1 MNERLPEI
9 EMEVD
14 YAGEVVVGRDGATF
28 IPAVDEDG
36 NLSWSNNG
44 NFPNPAPANIKG
56 KDGASPVVTV
66 ENIEGGKRISVT
78 DAEGTKSAD
87 IMDGRTP
94 VKGVDYT
101 DGKDGYTPQK
111 NVDYFDGAKG
121 DKGDPG
127 VSCTHSW
134 NGTTLTVTSASGTS
148 SANLKGEKGD
158 KGDPGESIKGDKGD
172 NGEAGYTPQKNVDYF
187 DGADGYTPQ
196 KNIDYFDGKDGA
208 SITVES
214 VTESEEDG
222 GENIVAFSDGKSVT
236 VRNGRTGGRGERGE
250 AGISAKHSWDGTVL
264 TIESASG
271 VSSADLKGERGL
283 QGEPGKDGTGVTILG
298 SYATEAELIA
308 AHPTGNAGEAY
319 MIDGNLYVWSATEN
333 RWVNVGNI
341 KGEDGVSPTVAV
353 SKVGGVTTIEITDKD
368 GAKTAVVNDGAPGK
382 DGYTPVKGVDYF
394 DGADGKDGESIGI
407 EDYGYGLD
415 NTTVAF
421 TDGSVIQIPNGV
433 GIKNIRLSKESE
445 TGNTYKIELT
455 NGQSYDFVAPAGPTG
470 KTGADGTSVTVSK
483 VSESTENGG
492 DNIVLFSD
500 GNELTV
506 KNGTRGSDGSNG
518 KSAYEVACDNGFVG
532 DEEDWLETLVGPKG
546 NNGAHGIHAE
556 HWWEGTVLTVRSA
569 SGESSADLKG
579 EKGEKGD
586 TPVAGVDF
594 FTEAEKTEMM
604 APATT
609 LATEAKSIADEAKT
623 IAREASSDADE
634 ALDLAGEAHDT
645 ATAAMEVVGNLK
657 TETWTFT
664 LEDGSTVTK
673 VVYVG

>member
-1 MNERLPEI
+1 MNEKLPEI

-36 NLSWSNNG
+36 ILSWSNNG
-44 NFPNPAPANIKG
+44 NLPNPAPANIKG

-111 NVDYFDGAKG
+111 YIDYFDGES
-121 DKGDPG
+121 
-127 VSCTHSW
+127 VEIRSI
-134 NGTTLTVTSASGTS
+134 SASTENG
-148 SANLKGEKGD
+148 GENIVEFSDGKRLV
-158 KGDPGESIKGDKGD
+158 IK

-250 AGISAKHSWDGTVL
+250 AGISAKHSWNGTVL

-271 VSSADLKGERGL
+271 VSSADLRGERGL

-433 GIKNIRLSKESE
+433 GIENIRLSKESE

-492 DNIVLFSD
+492 DNIILFSD

-518 KSAYEVACDNGFVG
+518 KSAYEIACDNGFVG
-532 DEEDWLETLVGPKG
+532 DEEDWLETLVGPTG
-546 NNGAHGIHAE
+546 NNGAHGTHAE

-579 EKGEKGD
+579 EKGD

-604 APATT
+604 APATA
-609 LATEAKSIADEAKT
+609 LATEAKSTADEAKT
-623 IAREASSDADE
+623 IAREASSDAEE
-634 ALDLAGEAHDT
+634 ALGLAGEAHDT

-664 LEDGSTVTK
+664 LEDDSTVTK
-673 VVYVG
+673 KVYVG